1 MTIELPP
8 LPYEQ
13 NALEPHI
20 SAQTVEIH
28 FGKHHQ
34 GYVNKVNAALK
45 ESGSDSDLDEIVRT
59 AEGSLFNNAAQV
71 WNHSF
76 YWRSLSPNGG
86 GEPRG
91 GLKEALE
98 SAFGSV
104 QAAKAKLA
112 DAASNEF
119 GSGWAWLV
127 LTDSG
132 LEIIST
138 TDAQNPI
145 RDGNAPL
152 LTIDVWEH
160 AYYLDR
166 QNRRGDYIDAV
177 INNLLNWTFAETNF
191 DKAMKVKK
199 SN

>member
-20 SAQTVEIH
+20 SAQTVKIH

-45 ESGSDSDLDEIVRT
+45 ESGSDAGLDELVRT

-71 WNHSF
+71 WNHTF